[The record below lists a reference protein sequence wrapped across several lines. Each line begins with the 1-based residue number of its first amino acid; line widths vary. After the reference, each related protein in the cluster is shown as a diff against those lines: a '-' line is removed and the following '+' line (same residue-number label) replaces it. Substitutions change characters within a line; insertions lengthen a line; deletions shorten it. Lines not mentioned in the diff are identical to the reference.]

1 MAVTLADITR
11 LRKMCG
17 AGMMDCKSALE
28 EAGNDF
34 DKAMEIIRKKGQAVA
49 AKRSDR
55 DASEGCV
62 LAMENGDFAA
72 IVAVK
77 CETDFVAKNA
87 EFISM
92 TQTFLDLAMANK
104 PANKEELFAMA
115 LSDGRTVENHITD
128 RIGVTGEKM
137 ELGYYEFVTDASTIS
152 YIHPGNK
159 LATIV
164 AFNKPLERQVAR
176 DVAMQVAAMNPVAI
190 TPADVS
196 QKTIDTELE
205 IARDKAR
212 QAGKPENMLDR
223 IAQGALQ
230 KFYKESTLLQQEFVK
245 DASLTIEQYLKKQD
259 KDLTV
264 TAFKR
269 ITLNVD

>member
-1 MAVTLADITR
+1 MAVTLADITH

-34 DKAMEIIRKKGQAVA
+34 EKAMEIIRKKGQAVA

-55 DASEGCV
+55 TASEGCV
-62 LAMENGDFAA
+62 LAAENGDFAA

-87 EFISM
+87 DFVAM
-92 TQTFLDLAMANK
+92 TKSFLDLAMANK
-104 PANKEELFAMA
+104 PASKEDFLAMA

-159 LATIV
+159 LATLV
-164 AFNKPLERQVAR
+164 AFNKPVERQVAR
-176 DVAMQVAAMNPVAI
+176 DVAMQVAAMNPVSI
-190 TPADVS
+190 TPDEVP
-196 QKTIDTELE
+196 QKIIDTELT

-212 QAGKPENMLDR
+212 EAGKPENMLDR
-223 IAQGALQ
+223 IAQSALQ
-230 KFYKESTLLQQEFVK
+230 KFFKDSTLLQQEYIK
-245 DASLTIEQYLKKQD
+245 DTKLTIAQFLKKHD

-264 TAFKR
+264 TSFKR
-269 ITLNVD
+269 VTLNVD

>member
-34 DKAMEIIRKKGQAVA
+34 EKAMEIIRKKGQAIA
-49 AKRSDR
+49 AKRSER
-55 DASEGCV
+55 VASEGCV
-62 LAMENGDFAA
+62 LAAENGGFAA

-87 EFISM
+87 DFIAM
-92 TQTFLDLAMANK
+92 TQSFLDQAMANK
-104 PANKEELFAMA
+104 PASKEELLSMA
-115 LSDGRTVENHITD
+115 LNDGRTVENHITD

-137 ELGYYEFVTDASTIS
+137 EFGFYEFVTDASTIS

-176 DVAMQVAAMNPVAI
+176 DVAMQVAAMNPISI
-190 TPADVS
+190 TPAGIT
-196 QKTIDTELE
+196 QKMIDTELE

-212 QAGKPENMLDR
+212 QAGKPEKMLDM

-230 KFYKESTLLQQEFVK
+230 KFYKDSTLLQQEFIK
-245 DASLTIEQYLKKQD
+245 DSQLTIEQYLKQHD
-259 KDLTV
+259 KELTV

-269 ITLNVD
+269 VTLNVD